1 MLLYYYEEVYHKAPN
16 YDANIAIVMLTLVA
30 ADLCSWS
37 VGADHSRTIRDLPAH
52 PAIKVFYSF
61 MQFGGT
67 AACLWGLRRY
77 SMMLYFC
84 FVMQVNSFLMTLRR
98 KNLVSKPLNMFL
110 YGSMLFGGFIMSEY
124 ELRSFQDMTFN
135 GIMCRDMIMH
145 GAGLLRLGPRLPVL
159 RYIQDNKY
167 LLWLMI
173 GLVLR
178 KYRYLFDDEPT
189 REMFLLRY
197 VLIALV
203 VMMFVWKGFLAD
215 KLKVVATKKSV

>member
-1 MLLYYYEEVYHKAPN
+1 
-16 YDANIAIVMLTLVA
+16 
-30 ADLCSWS
+30 
-37 VGADHSRTIRDLPAH
+37 
-52 PAIKVFYSF
+52 
-61 MQFGGT
+61 
-67 AACLWGLRRY
+67 
-77 SMMLYFC
+77 
-84 FVMQVNSFLMTLRR
+84 MQVNSFLMTLRR
-98 KNLVSKPLNMFL
+98 KNFVSKPLNMFL
-110 YGSMLFGGFIMSEY
+110 YGSMLAGGWIMSEY
-124 ELRSFQDMTFN
+124 EFRSFQDMTFN

-167 LLWLMI
+167 LLWLTI

-178 KYRYLFDDEPT
+178 KYRHLFDEEPT

-215 KLKVVATKKSV
+215 KLKVVANKSV